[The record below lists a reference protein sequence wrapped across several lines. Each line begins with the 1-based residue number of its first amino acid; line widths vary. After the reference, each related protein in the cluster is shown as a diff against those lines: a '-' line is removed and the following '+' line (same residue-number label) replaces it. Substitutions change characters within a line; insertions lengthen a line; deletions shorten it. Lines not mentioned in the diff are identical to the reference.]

1 MWTAPVA
8 ALGPAELLVAADLP
22 APDGGIRE
30 WARALAPRLGG
41 DESEALLGA
50 AALQAAMLA
59 VAHRYATQ
67 EPGALA
73 RAADRAPLPPGLRG
87 GALGATPDQQ
97 LVGWLVLDALGANPA
112 LAALRPLWPTEPSAL
127 APAKAHLSESEP
139 PLAGHGALPAVLAAP
154 ASAAPDLPGQL
165 AWAAAAWADVLP
177 PSLLDGLQRAR
188 GAAAEVHV
196 ERGWGPGPV
205 QGPGVSDAPAPGDAP
220 ELGERF
226 SEDRSWMGSLVL
238 VAKQAFVW
246 LHQLSRRHGQPIE
259 RLDQIPDAELDEL
272 ASRGFTGLWLIGLWE
287 RSAASRDIKRRMGN
301 PEAEASAY
309 SLADYVIAERLGGD
323 EALAHLKR
331 RAASRGIRLCA
342 DMVPNHVGI
351 DGRWVIEHPER
362 FVQLPTLP
370 YPGYTFTGPDL
381 STDDRVAIRLEDGYW
396 DRSDAAVVFERRDRH
411 SGDVRY
417 LYHGNDGTQMPWND
431 TAQLDFLRSDVREAV
446 IQLILDVARRF
457 PVIRFDA
464 AMTLARRHVQRLWHP
479 RPGDA
484 GGVPSRAEHGASPE
498 AFAEAMPHEFWREV
512 VERVQAEVPD
522 TLLLAEAFWMMEG
535 YFVRNLGMHR
545 VYNSAFMHMLRDED
559 NAAFRAMLR
568 EVLETSPAVLE
579 RFVNFANNPDEDS
592 AAEQFGKGDKYF
604 GVATLMATLPGLPM
618 FGHGQVEGYAEKYG
632 MEYARPYRDE
642 VPDEGFVAHHET
654 VIFPLLRRRA
664 DFCKAARFVLLDGQ
678 TDHGV
683 DEDVIAFANQ
693 GPGGA
698 SLVAFNNRW
707 REARCTLAARDA
719 LDLPDADWYAAREV
733 GTGWLLRSRAQLDRL
748 PIELGGYRTSV
759 LLDWRPLDGDWEAL
773 AAGLGTDGRVP
784 DLDAARIK
792 AGSAPSP

>member
-1 MWTAPVA
+1 MWTAPNA
-8 ALGPAELLVAADLP
+8 ALSPAELLVAVDLP
-22 APDGGIRE
+22 PAAGVRE
-30 WARALAPRLGG
+30 WGLALAPLLGG

-59 VAHRYATQ
+59 VVRRYAEQ

-73 RAADRAPLPPGLRG
+73 RAADADALPTGLRG
-87 GALGATPDQQ
+87 GVLGDGPSAGEQ
-97 LVGWLVLDALGANPA
+97 LAGWLVLSALAHNPA
-112 LAALRPLWPTEPSAL
+112 LASLRPLWPVDPSAL
-127 APAKAHLSESEP
+127 SAARDHLRRAEP
-139 PLAGHGALPAVLAAP
+139 PLTGHGALPDVLGAP
-154 ASAAPDLPGQL
+154 AAAAPDLRGQL
-165 AWAAAAWADVLP
+165 AWAADAWADVLP
-177 PSLLDGLQRAR
+177 PGLLQDVQRAR
-188 GAAAEVHV
+188 GAVAEAHV

-205 QGPGVSDAPAPGDAP
+205 QGPGVDDVGAPGEEP
-220 ELGERF
+220 EIGERF
-226 SEDRSWMGSLVL
+226 SEDRSWMGALVL

-246 LHQLSRRHGQPIE
+246 LHQLSQHHGRSIT
-259 RLDQIPDAELDEL
+259 RLDAIPDAELDEL

-309 SLADYVIAERLGGD
+309 SLADYVIAHRLGG
-323 EALAHLKR
+323 EAALLDLKR
-331 RAASRGIRLCA
+331 RAAERGIRLCA

-351 DGRWVIEHPER
+351 DGRWVVEHPER
-362 FVQLPTLP
+362 FVQLPSPP
-370 YPGYTFTGPDL
+370 YPGYSFTGPDL
-381 STDDRVAIRLEDGYW
+381 CADDRVSIRLEDGYW
-396 DRSDAAVVFERRDRH
+396 DRSDAAVVFERRDTH
-411 SGDVRY
+411 TGDVRY

-431 TAQLDFLRSDVREAV
+431 TAQLDFLRPDVREAV
-446 IQLILDVARRF
+446 IQLILEVARRF

-484 GGVPSRAEHGASPE
+484 GGVPSRAEHGVTE
-498 AFAEAMPHEFWREV
+498 AEFAAGMPHEFWREV
-512 VERVQAEVPD
+512 VERVQEEVPD

-559 NAAFRAMLR
+559 NAAFRGMLR
-568 EVLETSPAVLE
+568 EVLATSPAVLE

-642 VPDEGFVAHHET
+642 QPDSGFVAHHET

-664 DFCKAARFVLLDGQ
+664 DFCSAARFVLLDGVV
-678 TDHGV
+678 DGHV

-707 REARCTLAARDA
+707 REASCTLSGARGA
-719 LDLPDADWYAAREV
+719 LGLPDAAWYGAREL
-733 GTGWLLRSRAQLDRL
+733 GRGWLLRSAAELDAL
-748 PIELGGYRTSV
+748 PLALGGYKTTV
-759 LLDWRPLDGDWEAL
+759 LLDWRPLGDGAWAAL
-773 AAGLGTDGRVP
+773 RERLGVDGRVP
-784 DLDAARIK
+784 DLDAALLT
-792 AGSAPSP
+792 PPE